1 MSSLLK
7 KVLNNLASLY
17 MLRCDTQKFKPILQC
32 NVIINIQDSNL
43 SDDLSSSS
51 FQVSVVCTL
60 RQECHV
66 E

>member
-43 SDDLSSSS
+43 
-51 FQVSVVCTL
+51 
-60 RQECHV
+60 
-66 E
+66 